1 MKKLTLT
8 AEPEVIDM
16 AKKLA
21 EARGT
26 SVSGM
31 FSQLIRAMGTPR
43 SRQSPPLGSITRR
56 LTGIARSRGRKTDRR
71 LLEDALIQRYAR

>member
-8 AEPEVIDM
+8 VEPEVIDL

-21 EARGT
+21 KARGT

-31 FSQLIRAMGTPR
+31 FSRLIRAMGEGR
-43 SRQSPPLGSITRR
+43 SRRREAIGPITRR
-56 LTGIARSRGRKTDRR
+56 LTGIARAPRGKTDRR
-71 LLEDALIQRYAR
+71 LLEDALLQRHAS

>member
-26 SVSGM
+26 SVSAM
-31 FSQLIRAMGTPR
+31 FSQLIRAMADKRLGR
-43 SRQSPPLGSITRR
+43 SDRTGPITRR
-56 LTGIARSRGRKTDRR
+56 LTGIAKPSRGKSDRQII
-71 LLEDALIQRYAR
+71 EDALLRRYAS

>member
-21 EARGT
+21 DARGT
-26 SVSGM
+26 SVSAM
-31 FSQLIRAMGTPR
+31 FSQIIRAMGGQPSRR
-43 SRQSPPLGSITRR
+43 SDPVGPITAR
-56 LTGIARSRGRKTDRR
+56 LTGIARAPRGKTDRR
-71 LLEDALIQRYAR
+71 LLEDALLQRYAK

>member
-26 SVSGM
+26 SVSAM
-31 FSQLIRAMGTPR
+31 FRQIIRAMGDRR
-43 SRQSPPLGSITRR
+43 SRRSGPVGPITRR
-56 LTGIARSRGRKTDRR
+56 LTGIAGAPRGKTDRR
-71 LLEDALIQRYAR
+71 LLEDALLQRYAP